1 VARSAGRPLNISRA
15 ERIASPFHPRGP
27 VMTPEWIAEHLDLFK
42 YVFGLVI
49 VIIGFFTVR
58 TLKQI
63 DANQQQLF
71 IKLNNLSDEFH
82 VLKGEHIAMQCR
94 VNKA

>member
-1 VARSAGRPLNISRA
+1 
-15 ERIASPFHPRGP
+15 
-27 VMTPEWIAEHLDLFK
+27 MTPEWIAEHIDLFQ
-42 YVFGLVI
+42 YVFGSAV

-63 DANQQQLF
+63 DTNQQQLF
-71 IKLNNLSDEFH
+71 AKLNNLSEEFH

-94 VNKA
+94 ANKA